1 MKKRE
6 RKKRKSEKKRKRDRS
21 RSRSRSPR
29 DRIKYHQRSK
39 ERRQSS
45 SSNNSVILIDERSS
59 SRERER
65 SRRISG
71 SKPDM
76 RLYQPPLLP
85 RNTTITINPQK
96 LDALTKKTVDI
107 KGNLSDILG
116 MLDKK
121 WMHWDYYNMT
131 PVINSIITSYSSF
144 LVTDIFDEH
153 LHTGIEHV
161 HMNKLVSLNVDQ
173 K

>member
-1 MKKRE
+1 MFSSIGEQLKERLKPPSPKLDPVEQKPADKESSIDKEIARLMKKRE

-121 WMHWDYYNMT
+121 
-131 PVINSIITSYSSF
+131 
-144 LVTDIFDEH
+144 
-153 LHTGIEHV
+153 
-161 HMNKLVSLNVDQ
+161 
-173 K
+173 